1 MNKIRITHR
10 YTRNFS
16 IFGVETAYSFSELNQ
31 VCSYLQDLRYG
42 LPLFRT
48 VDEDLGEEE
57 VVNLLSQL
65 YSCQKIVSDEP
76 LIWDGEIDLYDNW
89 HIHVGVKERQELNR
103 KYAKPGVRVAIIE
116 QMLIQ
121 ARENA
126 VDEEG
131 KEIVAQLKYLK
142 SGQFVPI
149 DWGLKICSG
158 DIYEGSIST
167 GEKIDVLESKEP
179 ERKKLLGF
187 SDRVYGVLVILVVIS
202 HLTLNLIIPHFF
214 VIGEPYPFRDYSPC
228 LGVGFLSC

>member
-1 MNKIRITHR
+1 MNKIRINNK
-10 YTRNFS
+10 YTKNS
-16 IFGVETAYSFSELNQ
+16 PKFGVETAYSFSELNQ
-31 VCSYLQDLRYG
+31 ICSYLQDLRYG

-89 HIHVGVKERQELNR
+89 HIYLGVKERQELNR
-103 KYAKPGVRVAIIE
+103 KYAFPGVRVAIIE

-131 KEIVAQLKYLK
+131 KEIVAQLEYIK
-142 SGQFVPI
+142 SGKSVPI
-149 DWGLKICSG
+149 EWGLKICSG
-158 DIYEGSIST
+158 DIYEGSINIS
-167 GEKIDVLESKEP
+167 GEIDVLENKKR

-187 SDRVYGVLVILVVIS
+187 SNRFIVALVILVIAGRV
-202 HLTLNLIIPHFF
+202 TMDLIIPHFF
-214 VIGEPYPFRDYSPC
+214 VVGEPYPFNDYKPC
-228 LGVGFLSC
+228 PGLDFSLC